1 VINMALKNIERIK
14 AEIPEIFHIV
24 MFYDD
29 GTIFQTTFQQV
40 NIPQI
45 GENLAESIK
54 HIAKLFEICKIEN
67 EPYTRL
73 IYETK
78 TYIILVFK
86 IGEQS
91 NLAVF
96 FRKGPEEPRIGAIK
110 NFIYRIEAVMDTDKI
125 ELDKQALEK
134 QRTELS
140 ALEQELKTKLE
151 SIELKKP
158 ELPKLDEKLKKDE
171 EELLSKQKQLPYEA
185 EMRKQLESYIQLKKE
200 SLQEI
205 KEKGEKKLLEREI
218 KGQEK
223 NLEILEKALDAN
235 TKEIGKSIAKLRKE
249 AEIQKER
256 ILSEINFLVEDTKKL
271 KIKTT
276 EQYAA
281 ISQLMERIS
290 NAEKEKLKIKMELE
304 KSLK

>member
-1 VINMALKNIERIK
+1 MALKNIERLK
-14 AEIPEIFHIV
+14 AAIPEIFHIV

-40 NIPQI
+40 NVPQI

-78 TYIILVFK
+78 TNIILVIK
-86 IGEQS
+86 VGEQS
-91 NLAVF
+91 NLALF
-96 FRKGPEEPRIGAIK
+96 FKKGTEEPQISAIK
-110 NFIYRIEAVMDTDKI
+110 NFISRIQAVMDTDRI

-134 QRTELS
+134 QKTELNG
-140 ALEQELKTKLE
+140 LEQEIKTKLD
-151 SIELKKP
+151 SIELKKS

-171 EELLSKQKQLPYEA
+171 EALLSKEKELPHEA

-223 NLEILEKALDAN
+223 NLEILEKVLSAN
-235 TKEIGKSIAKLRKE
+235 IKEIGKSIAKLRKE
-249 AEIQKER
+249 SEIEKER
-256 ILSEINFLVEDTKKL
+256 IHQEINFLAEDIKKL
-271 KIKTT
+271 KSKTSEKNAT
-276 EQYAA
+276 
-281 ISQLMERIS
+281 ISQLMESIS
-290 NAEKEKLKIKMELE
+290 YAEKEKLKIKMELE

>member
-1 VINMALKNIERIK
+1 MIKNIERLK
-14 AEIPEIFHIV
+14 AAIPEIFHLV

-40 NIPQI
+40 NVPQI
-45 GENLAESIK
+45 GENFAESIK

-86 IGEQS
+86 VGEQS
-91 NLAVF
+91 NLALF
-96 FRKGPEEPRIGAIK
+96 FRKGLEEPHISAIK
-110 NFIYRIEAVMDTDKI
+110 NFIYRIQAVMDTDKI
-125 ELDKQALEK
+125 DLDKQALEK
-134 QRTELS
+134 QKTELS

-151 SIELKKP
+151 SIELKKS
-158 ELPKLDEKLKKDE
+158 ELPKLDERLKKDE
-171 EELLSKQKQLPYEA
+171 EELLSKKKEIPYEA

-200 SLQEI
+200 SLQEL

-223 NLEILEKALDAN
+223 NLETLEKALDAT

-249 AEIQKER
+249 TEIQKER
-256 ILSEINFLVEDTKKL
+256 THGEINFLAEDIK
-271 KIKTT
+271 KIKAKTS
-276 EQYAA
+276 EKNAS
-281 ISQLMERIS
+281 ISQLMESIS